1 MYLADNHPTIKA
13 PSATRD
19 ITPSRL
25 FLVHGTTVKNYN
37 KIMKDGVL
45 KVNNFKWKTTNNNEE
60 GIFCQLMTEE
70 FEKEYTWAEKRIKL
84 NISVLK
90 DLKFDI
96 YEHWGR
102 FDTDTAPFKSGK
114 GKYKRSPNMNK
125 TIEMIKHNIKI
136 SPFKDSLKKLK
147 YMHSHE
153 IIIREDIDLK
163 KYMID

>member
-1 MYLADNHPTIKA
+1 MYLVDNHPTIKA

-60 GIFCQLMTEE
+60 GIFFQLMAEE

-84 NISVLK
+84 N
-90 DLKFDI
+90 DMPPAW
-96 YEHWGR
+96 YHAE
-102 FDTDTAPFKSGK
+102 PK
-114 GKYKRSPNMNK
+114 G
-125 TIEMIKHNIKI
+125 H
-136 SPFKDSLKKLK
+136 
-147 YMHSHE
+147 
-153 IIIREDIDLK
+153 IIRRQPIGLSF
-163 KYMID
+163 KYLGS